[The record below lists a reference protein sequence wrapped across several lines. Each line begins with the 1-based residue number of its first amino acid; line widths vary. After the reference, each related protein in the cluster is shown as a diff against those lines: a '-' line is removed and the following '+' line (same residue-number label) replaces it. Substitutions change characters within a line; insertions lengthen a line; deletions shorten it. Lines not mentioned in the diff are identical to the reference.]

1 MNILE
6 YLTHLLKDRNLQ
18 YRITHTATQFRYKN
32 HTEDKYKLAMELDYH
47 LNSLRQD
54 IARLQ
59 IAIDLVSD
67 LEFLYTRLQ
76 HTRLDD
82 MYLVDA
88 FTISQDDYEALMLEG
103 CDNSKYHTWDD
114 KMELEA
120 R

>member
-6 YLTHLLKDRNLQ
+6 YLKHLLKDRNTQ
-18 YRITHTATQFRYKN
+18 YRLTYTATQFRYKN
-32 HTEDKYKLAMELDYH
+32 HTEDKFKLAMETDYH
-47 LNSLRQD
+47 LNCIKQD
-54 IARLQ
+54 ISRLQ

-88 FTISQDDYEALMLEG
+88 FSISQDDHEALMLEG
-103 CDNSKYHTWDD
+103 CSNEKYHGWDD

-120 R
+120 